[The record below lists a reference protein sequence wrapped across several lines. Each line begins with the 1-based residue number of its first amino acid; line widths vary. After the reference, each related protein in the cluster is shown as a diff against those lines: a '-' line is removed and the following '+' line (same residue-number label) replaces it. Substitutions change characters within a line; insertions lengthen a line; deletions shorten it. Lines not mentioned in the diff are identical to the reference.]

1 MIPRPAR
8 KSFVSPWGVRR
19 LKNWDFANGT
29 GDVKAE
35 VPPFLDLRE
44 HPLASI
50 QWRTWQV
57 RKTAS
62 DLLDVWPTMMK
73 FDEFDKKLFFGIV
86 VSLIMNSSKKCD
98 NYISHC
104 LNFFLCVHQ
113 SLESLCISQEKIL
126 MFYIRLA
133 RFPHFPREREM
144 NLRENSHGKWGAG
157 NCRKNWPT
165 LV

>member
-73 FDEFDKKLFFGIV
+73 FDEFDKKFFFGIV

-104 LNFFLCVHQ
+104 LNFFLCTSKPWV
-113 SLESLCISQEKIL
+113 I
-126 MFYIRLA
+126 M
-133 RFPHFPREREM
+133 HF
-144 NLRENSHGKWGAG
+144 A
-157 NCRKNWPT
+157 RKNIDVLHECFKRKFYGYHLCMKSNWVRS
-165 LV
+165 LIIL